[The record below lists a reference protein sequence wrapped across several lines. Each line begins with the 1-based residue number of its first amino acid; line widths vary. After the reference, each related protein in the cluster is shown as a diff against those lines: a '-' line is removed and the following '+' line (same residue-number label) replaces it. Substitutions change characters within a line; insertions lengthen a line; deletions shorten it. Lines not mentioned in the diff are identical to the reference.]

1 MRECLSKYTFC
12 FNSTCCF
19 IFTPQSIF
27 QVPVVSFCL
36 PGLTLHIK
44 NCLEG
49 VWSTI
54 RQGVKHVLSWLGACH
69 DRTDRSTYCDTLKAG
84 STSPNTSQT
93 FLMKEW
99 QEGVLSGGGHIL
111 TYYYNWQCPWSKSCK
126 PWLTRTYGT
135 DWRGHILTLAFH
147 QSITYSLPAWYL
159 NEKSVHQL
167 L

>member
-1 MRECLSKYTFC
+1 MRFWVCSAINHVRYLKRTWKLNSCFKHLAKENQSGGRLQDYKTYKKYHFGAFNIIVFWKAMRECLSKYTFC

-54 RQGVKHVLSWLGACH
+54 WQGVKHVLSWLGACH

-84 STSPNTSQT
+84 STSPHTSQT
-93 FLMKEW
+93 FLIRE
-99 QEGVLSGGGHIL
+99 
-111 TYYYNWQCPWSKSCK
+111 
-126 PWLTRTYGT
+126 
-135 DWRGHILTLAFH
+135 
-147 QSITYSLPAWYL
+147 
-159 NEKSVHQL
+159 
-167 L
+167 